1 MIFHFFQIE
10 GFDDGGGRV
19 IVKLAIGALKVTLNE
34 FMVQPIS
41 KQEFATYAKVLSR

>member
-1 MIFHFFQIE
+1 M
-10 GFDDGGGRV
+10 